1 MRRRLVPFV
10 IAVAAVVGLALGSA
24 APAGAASTPVRV
36 GTDQCGN
43 TQVWVNGTPLI
54 DYVVCGPAGS

>member
-1 MRRRLVPFV
+1 MRRRLVLFV
-10 IAVAAVVGLALGSA
+10 FSVVAVVGLGFGAA
-24 APAGAASTPVRV
+24 APASAASTPVKV

-54 DYVVCGPAGS
+54 QYFSCGPAGS